1 MGTQAAVTSAVPG
14 RAVSDLRL
22 HVWVFAIVFATE
34 AVGNVSFSIGVGNI
48 VLFPMLYALL
58 LGAVISIASPR
69 LPAAVRLDDT
79 LQRRASALVQVSVLL
94 LVAKLALVV
103 GTSLPKL
110 IQSGWALAFQ
120 ELGHFFGTVLFALPI
135 ALLIGVK
142 REAVGATF
150 SIGREASLAIIAEKY
165 GLSSPEGR
173 GVLAEYVTGTVIG
186 AIYIALLASVIRG
199 LGILHPVALAMGAG
213 VGSASM
219 MSAAAGA
226 IAAGQPAEI
235 AKDVA
240 AFAAA
245 SNLITTTLGTYVTLF
260 VSLPFAN
267 VVYARLEPILS
278 PKRTRGALSVDGPAS
293 TAALAATSS
302 PAPVPI
308 TWTLKITAIVV
319 TGAATLLGG
328 NWITYHTAPS
338 GALVGILG
346 IAVVALISDV
356 LAHFSPFKV
365 PVVCWVAAV
374 GMLATAPLGPWAA
387 PIAAVT
393 GKVNFMALT
402 TPILAYA
409 GLSIAKDIPAFRR
422 LGWRIILTS
431 LLASSGTFLFAA
443 IIAQFLM
450 HK

>member
-1 MGTQAAVTSAVPG
+1 MMSSASVTSPAGPG
-14 RAVSDLRL
+14 YPQPGNLRL
-22 HVWVFAIVFATE
+22 HLWVFAIVLAAE
-34 AVGNVSFSIGVGNI
+34 GIGNVSFSIGIGKL

-58 LGAVISIASPR
+58 MGAVISIASVR
-69 LPAAVRLDDT
+69 LPDSIRVGEQ
-79 LQRRASALVQVSVLL
+79 LQRHASAMVQVSVLL
-94 LVAKLALVV
+94 LVAKLALIV
-103 GTSLPKL
+103 GTSIPKL
-110 IQSGWALAFQ
+110 LDSGWALAFQ
-120 ELGHFFGTVLFALPI
+120 EVGHFLGTVLFALPI
-135 ALLIGVK
+135 ALLLGVK

-150 SIGREASLAIIAEKY
+150 SIGREPSLAIIAEKY

-186 AIYIALLASVIRG
+186 ALFIAMLASVVKSMG
-199 LGILHPVALAMGAG
+199 LLHPVALAMGAG

-219 MSAAAGA
+219 MAAAAGA
-226 IAAGQPAEI
+226 IAVGQPADV

-267 VVYARLEPILS
+267 IVYRFAEPVLA
-278 PKRTRGALSVDGPAS
+278 PKHTRGKLSVEGPSDGGAVS
-293 TAALAATSS
+293 QSSS
-302 PAPVPI
+302 PV
-308 TWTLKITAIVV
+308 KISLSFKVVCLAVTAV
-319 TGAATLLGG
+319 ATLAG
-328 NWITYHTAPS
+328 NWITYKTAPQ
-338 GALVGILG
+338 AAVLG
-346 IAVVALISDV
+346 IIGIALVALISDAI
-356 LAHFSPFKV
+356 AHLVPFKI

-374 GMLATAPLGPWAA
+374 GMLATAPIGPWAA
-387 PIAAVT
+387 PIAAIT

-409 GLSIAKDIPAFRR
+409 GLSLAKDIPAFRR
-422 LGWRIILTS
+422 LGWRIVVTS
-431 LLASSGTFLFAA
+431 LLASTGTFLFAA

>member
-1 MGTQAAVTSAVPG
+1 MRSQAAASTAAP
-14 RAVSDLRL
+14 AKTLSDLRL
-22 HVWVFAIVFATE
+22 HLWVFAIVFATE
-34 AVGNVSFSIGVGNI
+34 VIGNRSFSIGVGNI
-48 VLFPMLYALL
+48 VLFPMLYALI
-58 LGAVISIASPR
+58 LGAVVSIASPR
-69 LPAAVRLDDT
+69 LPESVRLDDT

-94 LVAKLALVV
+94 LVAKLALIV

-120 ELGHFFGTVLFALPI
+120 EVGHFFGTVLFALPI

-226 IAAGQPAEI
+226 IAAGQPPEI

-245 SNLITTTLGTYVTLF
+245 SNLITTTLGTYITLF

-267 VVYARLEPILS
+267 RVYAWLEPVLS
-278 PKRTRGALSVDGPAS
+278 PKRTRGALSIDGAAGEAGTAS
-293 TAALAATSS
+293 SS
-302 PAPVPI
+302 SLVPI
-308 TWTLKITAIVV
+308 TWTLKLTAIVV
-319 TGAATLLGG
+319 TGAVTVLAG
-328 NWITYHTAPS
+328 NWITYHTVPS
-338 GALVGILG
+338 SALVGIIG
-346 IAVVALISDV
+346 IAVVALISDI
-356 LAHFSPFKV
+356 LANLSPVKV

-409 GLSIAKDIPAFRR
+409 GLSLAKDIPAFRR

>member
-1 MGTQAAVTSAVPG
+1 MSSSLASAPARGEIQPG
-14 RAVSDLRL
+14 NLRL
-22 HVWVFAIVFATE
+22 HLWVFAIVLAAE
-34 AVGNVSFSIGVGNI
+34 AIGNVSFSIGIGKL

-58 LGAVISIASPR
+58 MGGVISILSVR
-69 LPAAVRLDDT
+69 LPESVRVSEQ
-79 LQRRASALVQVSVLL
+79 LQRHASAMVQVSVLL
-94 LVAKLALVV
+94 LVAKLALIV

-110 IQSGWALAFQ
+110 MNSGWALAFQ
-120 ELGHFFGTVLFALPI
+120 ELGHFLGTVMFAMPI
-135 ALLIGVK
+135 GLLLGVK

-150 SIGREASLAIIAEKY
+150 SIGREASLAIIAERY

-186 AIYIALLASVIRG
+186 ALFIALLASLIKS

-219 MSAAAGA
+219 MAAAAGA
-226 IAAGQPAEI
+226 IAVGQPAEI
-235 AKDVA
+235 AKDIA

-267 VVYARLEPILS
+267 VVYRVMEPILS
-278 PKRTRGALSVDGPAS
+278 PKHSRGKLSVEAS
-293 TAALAATSS
+293 SAEQAGAATAQM
-302 PAPVPI
+302 PAPINI
-308 TWTLKITAIVV
+308 TWTFKLVCVGVTAV
-319 TGAATLLGG
+319 ATLAG
-328 NWITYHTAPS
+328 NWMNYKTLPQA
-338 GALVGILG
+338 ALLG
-346 IAVVALISDV
+346 IIGIALVALISDV
-356 LAHFSPFKV
+356 VAKLI
-365 PVVCWVAAV
+365 PVKIPLVCWVAAV

-387 PIAAVT
+387 PIAEIT

-409 GLSIAKDIPAFRR
+409 GLSLAKDIPAFRR
-422 LGWRIILTS
+422 LGWRIVVTS
-431 LLASSGTFLFAA
+431 LLASTGTFLFAA
-443 IIAQFLM
+443 IIAQFFM